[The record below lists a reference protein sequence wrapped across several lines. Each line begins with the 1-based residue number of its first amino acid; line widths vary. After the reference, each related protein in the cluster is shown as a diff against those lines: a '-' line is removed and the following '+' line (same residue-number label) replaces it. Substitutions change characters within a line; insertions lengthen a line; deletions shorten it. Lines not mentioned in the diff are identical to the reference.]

1 MKRKAGSC
9 VPVLGQA
16 FPHSNELS
24 TLDVA
29 KLRLKPTRS
38 FYYPMRFNCAAQAN
52 SSVNHER
59 ANGQDYLDELVWE
72 QVVGLLKTPELVRA
86 EIDRRM
92 EESLS
97 TDPMQQRKIRLERDL
112 KRTGSQLDKLLDAY
126 QEDLIGL
133 ADLRS
138 RAPEL
143 RRKQA
148 AIEKELEGV
157 ALQALEKTRLTQ
169 LNASIENFLAALQQ
183 SAKTLEI
190 VERQKIVRLVI
201 KQIIVNG
208 DTLTIHHSIPISR
221 GSQQS
226 QLSTSY
232 LLCTRSPFA
241 VAG

>member
-1 MKRKAGSC
+1 M
-9 VPVLGQA
+9 
-16 FPHSNELS
+16 
-24 TLDVA
+24 
-29 KLRLKPTRS
+29 RLL
-38 FYYPMRFNCAAQAN
+38 NA
-52 SSVNHER
+52 
-59 ANGQDYLDELVWE
+59 
-72 QVVGLLKTPELVRA
+72 PELVRA

-97 TDPMQQRKIRLERDL
+97 SDPMQQRKIRLEREL

-133 ADLRS
+133 AELRS

-143 RRKQA
+143 RRRQA
-148 AIEKELEGV
+148 TIEKELEGV

-169 LNASIENFLAALQQ
+169 LNASMENFLAALQQ

-190 VERQKIVRLVI
+190 VERQKIVRLVV

-221 GSQQS
+221 SSQES
-226 QLSTSY
+226 QPSASY
-232 LLCTRSPFA
+232 LLCTRSHIPNPEQYLPA
-241 VAG
+241 

>member
-1 MKRKAGSC
+1 MR
-9 VPVLGQA
+9 LL
-16 FPHSNELS
+16 NE
-24 TLDVA
+24 
-29 KLRLKPTRS
+29 
-38 FYYPMRFNCAAQAN
+38 
-52 SSVNHER
+52 
-59 ANGQDYLDELVWE
+59 
-72 QVVGLLKTPELVRA
+72 PELVRA

-92 EESLS
+92 KESLS
-97 TDPMQQRKIRLERDL
+97 SDPMQQRKIRLEREL
-112 KRTGSQLDKLLDAY
+112 KRTESQLDKLLDAY

-143 RRKQA
+143 RRRQA

-221 GSQQS
+221 SSQQS
-226 QLSTSY
+226 QPSTSY
-232 LLCTRSPFA
+232 LLCTRRPISDVSQCLPRRTGQGTRRSGTG
-241 VAG
+241 VLPLCGRL

>member
-1 MKRKAGSC
+1 MRADNLQRVLFVVGSC
-9 VPVLGQA
+9 HLPARQVIG
-16 FPHSNELS
+16 
-24 TLDVA
+24 
-29 KLRLKPTRS
+29 RLPGGSDWIGRFEKPS
-38 FYYPMRFNCAAQAN
+38 SGIKAQT
-52 SSVNHER
+52 SRHRE
-59 ANGQDYLDELVWE
+59 G
-72 QVVGLLKTPELVRA
+72 
-86 EIDRRM
+86 
-92 EESLS
+92 
-97 TDPMQQRKIRLERDL
+97 
-112 KRTGSQLDKLLDAY
+112 TG
-126 QEDLIGL
+126 G
-133 ADLRS
+133 S
-138 RAPEL
+138 R
-143 RRKQA
+143 
-148 AIEKELEGV
+148 
-157 ALQALEKTRLTQ
+157 LQALEKTRLTQ

>member
-1 MKRKAGSC
+1 
-9 VPVLGQA
+9 
-16 FPHSNELS
+16 
-24 TLDVA
+24 
-29 KLRLKPTRS
+29 
-38 FYYPMRFNCAAQAN
+38 MR
-52 SSVNHER
+52 
-59 ANGQDYLDELVWE
+59 
-72 QVVGLLKTPELVRA
+72 LLKEPELVRA

-97 TDPMQQRKIRLERDL
+97 SDPMQQRKIRLEREL
-112 KRTGSQLDKLLDAY
+112 KRTESQLDKLLDAY

-143 RRKQA
+143 RRRQA
-148 AIEKELEGV
+148 TIEKELEGV

-169 LNASIENFLAALQQ
+169 LNASMENFLATLQQ

-190 VERQKIVRLVI
+190 VERQKIVRLVV

-221 GSQQS
+221 SSQES
-226 QLSTSY
+226 QPSAIY
-232 LLCTRSPFA
+232 LLCTGSHHSSLGSSLPSRLPSFDGVHDSGLEHPFDQA
-241 VAG
+241 QHFSVGDFLSDPFHQSLVRYGVKIAFQIGIQYPVLAAP